1 LQEQECQSVD
11 LVYVMRDR
19 VVRDIVQSAV
29 NDFVTKVRD
38 SRSAK
43 IVLRFYKKDESG
55 SPSPPESLAVV
66 PQPHPQSDPYSPSP
80 PPSPSL

>member
-1 LQEQECQSVD
+1 MD
-11 LVYVMRDR
+11 IAYVVRDR
-19 VVRDIVQSAV
+19 VVKDIVQAAV

-55 SPSPPESLAVV
+55 CPFLRF
-66 PQPHPQSDPYSPSP
+66 
-80 PPSPSL
+80 